1 MNEILVAVDFSST
14 SINAYKHAVGLAEKM
29 KSALLLAWVGNKT
42 GIKNVDAKNFS
53 DAKTIAEKKFQQL
66 IEEDKNKIDIEY
78 KLLKGNM
85 HSSISKLSNE
95 MKVDMIILGIK
106 GKSGISRFF
115 MGDNTSEIIKKSDC
129 PVITISD
136 KRKSSQGLEK
146 IVMPIDDSINTRQKV
161 PIVTKIAKA
170 FGAKVYILGVYTS
183 NVASLKMRV
192 DNYLKQ
198 VAKHFKTKKVD
209 FEVKTVKSAS
219 MIKPTL
225 NYSEEIEANLLAVMH
240 NEEGSTS
247 ELFLGT
253 QAQQLINQSHIPVVV
268 VKNKDFIQERP
279 GR

>member
-1 MNEILVAVDFSST
+1 MNEILVAVDFNDT
-14 SINAYKHAVGLAEKM
+14 SINAYNHAVGLAEKM
-29 KSALLLAWVGNKT
+29 NASLLLAWVGNKV
-42 GIKNVDAKNFS
+42 GIKNVNAKNFN

-85 HSSISKLSNE
+85 HSAISKLSIE

-106 GKSGISRFF
+106 GKSGVSRFF
-115 MGDNTSEIIKKSDC
+115 MGDNTSEIIKKSEC

-198 VAKHFKTKKVD
+198 VAKHFKTKKID
-209 FEVKTVKSAS
+209 YEVKTVKSAS